1 MKKSVITK
9 LMSAILSVG
18 ILAGTT
24 AAVKAEGWEEYPAE
38 TWTDEYNNWEGY
50 QAYNPYFGGYSNC
63 TWSAWQIVYDTTGI
77 ALPDFGVAGNWMN
90 AAARMGYTVSSVPAV
105 NSIVCWSHHVGV
117 VTAISEDGSMVYIK
131 EGGYCGGYH
140 EGWFPAYYSRS
151 RQALYG
157 YIWLW

>member
-1 MKKSVITK
+1 
-9 LMSAILSVG
+9 
-18 ILAGTT
+18 
-24 AAVKAEGWEEYPAE
+24 
-38 TWTDEYNNWEGY
+38 
-50 QAYNPYFGGYSNC
+50 
-63 TWSAWQIVYDTTGI
+63 
-77 ALPDFGVAGNWMN
+77 MN

>member
-38 TWTDEYNNWEGY
+38 TWTDEYNNWQGY

-63 TWSAWQIVYDTTGI
+63 TWSAWQIVYETTGI
-77 ALPDFGVAGNWMN
+77 ALPNFGVAGNWMN

>member
-18 ILAGTT
+18 ILAGST

-38 TWTDEYNNWEGY
+38 TWTDEYNNWQGY

-63 TWSAWQIVYDTTGI
+63 TWSAWQIVYETTGI
-77 ALPDFGVAGNWMN
+77 ALPNFGVAGNWMN

>member
-1 MKKSVITK
+1 
-9 LMSAILSVG
+9 
-18 ILAGTT
+18 
-24 AAVKAEGWEEYPAE
+24 
-38 TWTDEYNNWEGY
+38 
-50 QAYNPYFGGYSNC
+50 
-63 TWSAWQIVYDTTGI
+63 
-77 ALPDFGVAGNWMN
+77 
-90 AAARMGYTVSSVPAV
+90 MGYTVSSVPAV

>member
-18 ILAGTT
+18 ILAGST

>member
-1 MKKSVITK
+1 MKFSSLRKT
-9 LMSAILSVG
+9 MSAILTAV
-18 ILAGTT
+18 IFMTCP
-24 AAVKAEGWEEYPAE
+24 AAVNAEGWEEVPAE
-38 TWTDEYNNWEGY
+38 EWTEESAWQEVP
-50 QAYNPYFGGYSNC
+50 AYNPYFGGYRNC
-63 TWSAWQIVYDTTGI
+63 TWSAWQIVYETTGI
-77 ALPDFGVAGNWMN
+77 ALPDFGVAGGWMN
-90 AAARMGYTVSSVPAV
+90 SAARMGYTVSSVPAV
-105 NSIVCWSHHVGV
+105 NSIVCWSSHVGV

>member
-38 TWTDEYNNWEGY
+38 TWTDEYNNWQGY

-63 TWSAWQIVYDTTGI
+63 TWSAWQIVYETTGI

>member
-90 AAARMGYTVSSVPAV
+90 AADNPTFKFEELESCP
-105 NSIVCWSHHVGV
+105 W
-117 VTAISEDGSMVYIK
+117 ELK
-131 EGGYCGGYH
+131 EK
-140 EGWFPAYYSRS
+140 W
-151 RQALYG
+151 
-157 YIWLW
+157 

>member
-1 MKKSVITK
+1 MKKSGIRK
-9 LMSAILSVG
+9 LMNAILSVG

-24 AAVKAEGWEEYPAE
+24 TAVKAEGWEEFP
-38 TWTDEYNNWEGY
+38 TQGWTDEATWQEV

-63 TWSAWQIVYDTTGI
+63 TWSAWQIAYETTGI
-77 ALPDFGVAGNWMN
+77 ALPDFGVSGNWMN
-90 AAARMGYTVSSVPAV
+90 AAARMGYTVSSTPAV
-105 NSIVCWSHHVGV
+105 NSIVCWSHHVGFV
-117 VTAISEDGSMVYIK
+117 SAVSEDGSMVYIK

-140 EGWFPAYYSRS
+140 EGWFPAYYPRS